1 MPFLKQVSRFISLS
15 LNTGEH
21 KTIWQQNPS
30 LGVQQLQITPRPL
43 KPYITSEEQIQYALL
58 TGGIH
63 HPAPGSPST
72 VAGLS

>member
-30 LGVQQLQITPRPL
+30 LGVQQLQITPGLL
-43 KPYITSEEQIQYALL
+43 KPYITSA
-58 TGGIH
+58 
-63 HPAPGSPST
+63 
-72 VAGLS
+72 